1 MVAPQSKVFHFK
13 QVDSTNS
20 AAFRH
25 AEKGAEPGSVF
36 VADYQT
42 KGRGKWGRNWISP
55 KGKNLLFSILLRPNL
70 KGSEAPM
77 LTQISC
83 RSVASVLK
91 EKLKLKTSFKRPNDI
106 LVRGKKICGILVE
119 AKGFNNGRI
128 ESAVVGIGLNVNASP
143 DELVPGA
150 TSILAETGK
159 KCSRKELLESLLEQ
173 LRKDLKA

>member
-1 MVAPQSKVFHFK
+1 MAPLFKIFHFK

-20 AAFRH
+20 EAFRH

-42 KGRGKWGRNWISP
+42 KGRGKWGRNWVSP

-77 LTQISC
+77 LTQTSC

-91 EKLKLKTSFKRPNDI
+91 KKLKLKTSFKRPNDI
-106 LVRGKKICGILVE
+106 LVEGKKICGILVE
-119 AKGFNNGRI
+119 AKGFSNGPI
-128 ESAVVGIGLNVNASP
+128 ESAVVGVGLNVNTSP

-150 TSILAETGK
+150 TSVLAETGK
-159 KCSRKELLESLLEQ
+159 KCSRKELLKSLLEQ
-173 LRKDLKA
+173 LRKDLTP